1 MRKKT
6 VNNIVNKILWGI
18 LAFLPIIVY
27 LVQTFGILQQ
37 KGYDNMQDIVMA
49 SRLSYPQ
56 WLHDFWTFPVAGSN
70 SLWDKIFAVSQD
82 FWKEIGVSR
91 TVYFSIAQ
99 TFTWMIII
107 EFIHILTDFIM
118 FLPRVIRKFFS
129 KVGIDDDFI

>member
-37 KGYDNMQDIVMA
+37 KGYDGSQDIVMA

-56 WLHDFWTFPVAGSN
+56 WLYDFWGFPLSGYN
-70 SLWDKIFAVSQD
+70 SLWDKIYAVTQS
-82 FWKEIGVSR
+82 FWNEIGVSR

-107 EFIHILTDFIM
+107 EFIHIFTDFIM
-118 FLPRVIRKFFS
+118 FLPRVVRKFFS